1 MGFYPAREWTLSR
14 VAECDSEGE
23 AMSSSAVELGVEF
36 GGVRAIP
43 FPQQPQWYAI
53 RTRSRHEKMVSEQL
67 QEQGIETFLPLVKKT
82 HKWSDRMK
90 EVELPLFSGY
100 NFVRLILSS
109 PERGRALRAHGV
121 AGFVGINGA
130 GTAIPESQ
138 IQDIRTLLGSK
149 VPFEER
155 TFLKV
160 GQRVRIRGGSL
171 DGVEGI
177 LAAQDGE
184 QSLTISLEPIHR
196 SLSIRIQGYTVE
208 AA

>member
-1 MGFYPAREWTLSR
+1 
-14 VAECDSEGE
+14 
-23 AMSSSAVELGVEF
+23 MSSSAVELGVEF
-36 GGVRAIP
+36 DCVRAIP

-53 RTRSRHEKMVSEQL
+53 RTRSRHEKIVSEQL
-67 QEQGIETFLPLVKKT
+67 KEQGIETFLPLVKKT
-82 HKWSDRMK
+82 HKWSDRVK

-100 NFVRLILSS
+100 NFVRLVLSS
-109 PERGRALRAHGV
+109 PERLRVLKAHGV
-121 AGFVGINGA
+121 AGFVGINGS

-138 IQDIRTLLGSK
+138 IQDLRTLLASK
-149 VPFEER
+149 VPFEEH

-177 LAAQDGE
+177 LAAQDGD

>member
-1 MGFYPAREWTLSR
+1 MESLK
-14 VAECDSEGE
+14 CDSEGE
-23 AMSSSAVELGVEF
+23 AVSSGEALTMDFGAVGTGPLLET
-36 GGVRAIP
+36 
-43 FPQQPQWYAI
+43 PQWFAI
-53 RTRSRHEKMVSEQL
+53 RTRSRHEKMVANQL
-67 QEQGIETFLPLVKKT
+67 ERLSIESFLPVVKRT
-82 HKWSDRMK
+82 HKWSDRVK

-100 NFVRLILSS
+100 NFVRLVLSS
-109 PERGRALRAHGV
+109 PERLRVLKAHGV
-121 AGFVGINGA
+121 AGFVGINGS

-138 IQDIRTLLGSK
+138 IQDIRTLLASK
-149 VPFEER
+149 VPFEEH

-177 LAAQDGE
+177 LAAQDGD

-208 AA
+208 AV

>member
-1 MGFYPAREWTLSR
+1 
-14 VAECDSEGE
+14 
-23 AMSSSAVELGVEF
+23 MSSSAVEFGVGF
-36 GGVRAIP
+36 DGVRDIP
-43 FPQQPQWYAI
+43 FPRQPEWYAI
-53 RTRSRHEKMVSEQL
+53 RTRSRHEKIVSEQL
-67 QEQGIETFLPLVKKT
+67 EEQGIETFLPLVKKT

-100 NFVRLILSS
+100 NFVRLVLSS
-109 PERGRALRAHGV
+109 PERLRVLRAYGV
-121 AGFVGINGA
+121 AGFVGINGS

-138 IQDIRTLLGSK
+138 IQDLRTVLTSK

-184 QSLTISLEPIHR
+184 QSLTISLEPLHR

-208 AA
+208 AV

>member
-1 MGFYPAREWTLSR
+1 
-14 VAECDSEGE
+14 
-23 AMSSSAVELGVEF
+23 MSSSAVELGVEF

-53 RTRSRHEKMVSEQL
+53 RTRSRHEKIVSEQL
-67 QEQGIETFLPLVKKT
+67 EEQGIETFLPLIKKT
-82 HKWSDRMK
+82 HKWSDRVK

-100 NFVRLILSS
+100 NFVRLVLCS
-109 PERGRALRAHGV
+109 PERLRVLRAYGV
-121 AGFVGINGA
+121 AGFVGINGS

-138 IQDIRTLLGSK
+138 IQDLRTVLTSK
-149 VPFEER
+149 VPFEEH

-196 SLSIRIQGYTVE
+196 SLSIKIQGYTVE